1 MVVPYPASK
10 FLSAARFVLA
20 LGVAMVLLAGPSSA
34 QTTWTSAS
42 GGAWSNASNWSLGL
56 PTSLTA
62 AAITAGGTYTVTI
75 TSPETALLLLL
86 NSPNATLSI
95 SGATLTLTGAAGD
108 TIITAGTVTL
118 NGGNIEGGNAGLVHT
133 VTNGAL
139 IQATG
144 GFNTIQGD
152 GNPFAIV
159 NVGTIT
165 ATGGT
170 LTLGNLGSDSITNTG
185 TVNANVGTISF
196 GSGGTLV
203 NNFLGVAEAT
213 NGGTLNFGS
222 TSESVLGLSLGTV
235 TAGSGST
242 VNLLGGVTESQLAAS
257 TIDVAGTF
265 NLKGQVTNTGQ
276 TLAAP
281 TGNPYTLD
289 GGTIL
294 NGTVNANLNALAFS
308 SGGGTLDNVT
318 AINNFTVPAN
328 VNFAA
333 NNGTTFNGTSTF
345 GAADTVNVNG
355 SGTALTIA
363 SGAMWTGGMSITDN
377 GSGNVTVVNNG
388 TFTHS
393 SAASNV
399 IQGDGN
405 PFTFTNTGIVNGNAS
420 TLTIGANSTD
430 SLTNTGSITA
440 NGASVVFGA
449 GNSAASNFGG
459 TMSAINGGSLT
470 FGTSGTSIGG
480 TTVGTLTEDSTGT
493 INLQGNL
500 TEAQLFGGAVTAAG
514 TVNLKGQV
522 TNTGQTFAAP
532 SGGGVYTLDG
542 GTILNG
548 TVNANL
554 NALAFSTGGGTLD
567 NVTAINNFTVPANV
581 NFAANNGTTFN
592 GTSTFGGID
601 TVNVNGSGTALTILS
616 GAVWTGGMSI
626 TDNGSGNVTVV
637 NNGTITHTGAGNNV
651 IQGDGNPFTFT
662 NTGIVNGNASTLTIG
677 ANSTDSLTN
686 TGSITA
692 NGASVVFGAGNS
704 AASNFGGTMAAI
716 NGGSLTFGTSGTSI
730 GGTTVGTLTEDSTG
744 TINLQGNLTEA
755 QLSGG
760 AVTAAGTV
768 NLKGQ
773 VTNTSSTFAAPSSGF
788 FTLDGGTILNGT
800 LDANL
805 NALAFSTGGGTLDNV
820 TAINNF
826 TVPTNV
832 NFAANNGTTFT
843 GASTFGATDTVNVN
857 GTGTALTIAAL
868 ASWTGGMSIADN
880 GSGNVTVVNNGTITH
895 TGAGNNVIQGD
906 GNPFTFSNTGMVN
919 GMASTLTLG
928 ANATDNIVNTGTVTA
943 NGGIVVFG
951 GGGSVA
957 NNALGTLTAFNGGS
971 LTFGSNGTSIGG
983 PNVGTLAEDSSST
996 INIQGNL
1003 TEAQLSAGSV
1013 TAAGT
1018 INLKGQITNTGQTF
1032 AAPSGGGVYTL
1043 DGGTILN
1050 GTVDALSNAFVFSN
1064 GGGTLNNV
1072 AMINGFSVGGGV
1084 NFAATNGTT
1093 FTGAS
1098 TFGPSDTVNV
1108 NGSGTALTIALGA
1121 SWTGGMSITD
1131 NGSGNVTV
1139 INNGTITRSGAG
1151 NNVIQGD
1158 GNPFAFGNTGSV
1170 SSTSGT
1176 LTIGGNATDS
1186 LTNTGTI
1193 EANAST
1199 VTYGGGGSAANNV
1212 GGTVEALNGG
1222 TLNLGSA
1229 GASIA
1234 GANVGTVIAV
1244 APGDTVNIQGNVT
1257 EAQLA
1262 GGLVDAVGT
1271 INLKGQVDNTGQSL
1285 AAPATGGFYTLA
1297 GGTILNGTVDATTN
1311 AMVFSSAGGTL
1322 DNVAMVNGFSV
1333 PAGATFAANN
1343 GTSFTGSSTFGTGT
1357 TVNVNGSGTALTIA
1371 PGAAWTGGMSIT
1383 DNGSGN
1389 VTVTSAGTF
1398 SHSTGNNVIQGDG
1411 NPFTF
1416 DNSGAVTST
1425 SGVLSIGGNSTDTL
1439 TNTGTITANGGTVT
1453 FGGSGSVTNNSAG
1466 TVQALAGG
1474 TLTLGSVGTSL
1485 AGTSAGTITVSGAG
1499 TLNLAGNVSG
1509 AQLASATVNASG
1521 GTLNIK
1527 GQVNETAS
1535 LLSDPASGLYTLDGG
1550 SIVGGTVA
1558 SGALT
1563 FSVGGGTLNGTTMN
1577 GAFNAPTGTNFS
1589 VKGGT
1594 TFTGGT
1600 STFGNVQVNP
1610 QSGTGTS
1617 LMIASGAEW
1626 IGTMSVVANTTNAS
1640 MVNAGTFLDTS
1651 MSDVIDGGGNSGF
1664 TFLNSGLVEITGGS
1678 LTVGTG
1684 SDVTTNG
1691 PGGTFEASGA
1701 GATITFDTGTSTVQ
1715 NVASSTLTNGTW
1727 MAVGGGTIKFSAL
1740 TNPIVTNSAI
1750 IILNGAGSNIETQ
1763 TGSGPSYQTVDQTL
1777 VTNNGSLQ
1785 VLGGRSFASGSA
1797 GLTNNGTIELG
1808 GGTLTAAALTNG
1820 SGSTLSGFGTFN
1832 PTGGVTIG
1840 NGVTVS
1846 PGSSGPSDFVST
1858 LSFNSVVLGGGGAYN
1873 FDVATASGAAGTDY
1887 DTLNVTGIAN
1897 VTASPGTPFNISIE
1911 SINPGTTLP
1920 GLAAFNT
1927 ALSYQWTLLAASSV
1941 TNFNAADFTVATS
1954 SFANG
1959 LAGGNFSVSSN
1970 GTDIFLNFTPVP
1982 EPSTWALFG
1991 LGAAAVGLTALR
2003 RRRARA

>member
-1 MVVPYPASK
+1 MVVRLSASK
-10 FLSAARFVLA
+10 FVSAARFVLA
-20 LGVAMVLLAGPSSA
+20 LGIVMAPLAGPSSA
-34 QTTWTSAS
+34 QTTWTSVS

-62 AAITAGGTYTVTI
+62 ATITAGGTYTVTI

-86 NSPNATLSI
+86 DSPNATLSI
-95 SGATLTLTGAAGD
+95 SGATLTLTGSAGF
-108 TIITAGTVTL
+108 TAITAGTVTL

-144 GFNTIQGD
+144 GSSTIQGD

-159 NVGTIT
+159 NLGTIT

-170 LTLGNLGSDSITNTG
+170 LTLGNFSTDSVTNTG
-185 TVNANVGTISF
+185 TVNANVGTIGF
-196 GSGGTLV
+196 GSGGALV
-203 NNFLGVAEAT
+203 DNSLGFAEAT

-222 TSESVLGLSLGTV
+222 ASASVLGLSLGTV

-242 VNLLGGVTESQLAAS
+242 VNLLGAVTESQLAAS
-257 TIDVAGTF
+257 TIDVVGTF

-294 NGTVNANLNALAFS
+294 NGTVDANLNALAF
-308 SGGGTLDNVT
+308 GNGNGTLNHVSMV
-318 AINNFTVPAN
+318 NNFTVPAN
-328 VNFAA
+328 ASFTATG
-333 NNGTTFNGTSTF
+333 GTTFTGDSTF
-345 GAADTVNVNG
+345 GSADTVNVSG
-355 SGTALTIA
+355 TGTALTIA
-363 SGAMWTGGMSITDN
+363 SGATWTGGMSITDD
-377 GSGNVTVVNNG
+377 GSGNVTVTNAG
-388 TFTHS
+388 TFTHNS
-393 SAASNV
+393 SGNNAV
-399 IQGDGN
+399 QGDGN
-405 PFTFTNTGIVNGNAS
+405 PFTFANTGIVNGTAS
-420 TLTIGANSTD
+420 TLTIGGYSTD
-430 SLTNTGSITA
+430 SLTNTGTITA
-440 NGASVVFGA
+440 NGASVAFGA
-449 GNSAASNFGG
+449 GGSSASNFGG
-459 TMSAINGGSLT
+459 AMAAINAGTLT
-470 FGTSGTSIGG
+470 FGTLGVGIGG

-493 INLQGNL
+493 IN
-500 TEAQLFGGAVTAAG
+500 
-514 TVNLKGQV
+514 
-522 TNTGQTFAAP
+522 
-532 SGGGVYTLDG
+532 
-542 GTILNG
+542 IL
-548 TVNANL
+548 
-554 NALAFSTGGGTLD
+554 
-567 NVTAINNFTVPANV
+567 
-581 NFAANNGTTFN
+581 
-592 GTSTFGGID
+592 
-601 TVNVNGSGTALTILS
+601 
-616 GAVWTGGMSI
+616 
-626 TDNGSGNVTVV
+626 
-637 NNGTITHTGAGNNV
+637 
-651 IQGDGNPFTFT
+651 
-662 NTGIVNGNASTLTIG
+662 
-677 ANSTDSLTN
+677 
-686 TGSITA
+686 
-692 NGASVVFGAGNS
+692 
-704 AASNFGGTMAAI
+704 
-716 NGGSLTFGTSGTSI
+716 
-730 GGTTVGTLTEDSTG
+730 
-744 TINLQGNLTEA
+744 GNLTEA

-760 AVTAAGTV
+760 TVAAAGTV

-800 LDANL
+800 VDANL
-805 NALAFSTGGGTLDNV
+805 NALAFSSGGGTLSNVTAINNFTVPANVNFAATGGTSFTGASTFGAADTVNVNGAGTALTIASGATWSGGMSITDNGSGSVTVANAGTFTHSSSGNNAIQGDGNPFTFANTGVVNGTASTLTIGGYSTDTLTNTGSITADGAAVEFGGGNSVASNFGGTMAAINGGTLNFGTSGTSISGATVGTLTEDSTGTINIQGNLTEAQLSGGTVTAAGTVNLKGQVTNTSTTLAAPSSGFFTLDGGTILNGTLDASLNALAFSSGGGTLDNV
-820 TAINNF
+820 TAINDF
-826 TVPTNV
+826 TVPAGV
-832 NFAANNGTTFT
+832 NFAATGGTSFT
-843 GASTFGATDTVNVN
+843 GASTFGLADTVNVN

-868 ASWTGGMSIADN
+868 ASWTGGMSITDN

-895 TGAGNNVIQGD
+895 NGAGSSAIQGD
-906 GNPFTFSNTGMVN
+906 GNPFTFSNTGMVS
-919 GMASTLTLG
+919 GMASALTIG
-928 ANATDNIVNTGTVTA
+928 GYSTDSIVNTGTITA
-943 NGGIVVFG
+943 NGGSVVFG

-957 NNALGTLTAFNGGS
+957 NNALGTLTAFNGGI
-971 LTFGSNGTSIGG
+971 LTLGSSGTGIGG

-1003 TEAQLSAGSV
+1003 TETQLSAGSV

-1018 INLKGQITNTGQTF
+1018 INLKGQVTNTGQTF

-1050 GTVDALSNAFVFSN
+1050 GTVDALANAFVFSS

-1072 AMINGFSVGGGV
+1072 AMVNGFSVGGGA

-1098 TFGPSDTVNV
+1098 TFGSGDTINV
-1108 NGSGTALTIALGA
+1108 NGSGTALTIASGA
-1121 SWTGGMSITD
+1121 SWAGGMSITD
-1131 NGSGNVTV
+1131 NGSGSVTV
-1139 INNGTITRSGAG
+1139 ANAGTFTHNAG
-1151 NNVIQGD
+1151 NNSIQGD
-1158 GNPFAFGNTGSV
+1158 GNPFTFSNTGSV
-1170 SSTSGT
+1170 NSTSGT
-1176 LTIGGNATDS
+1176 LGIGGYTTDS
-1186 LTNTGTI
+1186 LTNTGTV

-1199 VTYGGGGSAANNV
+1199 VTYGGAGSVASNV

-1222 TLNLGSA
+1222 ILNLGSS
-1229 GASIA
+1229 GTSLA

-1297 GGTILNGTVDATTN
+1297 GGTILNGTVDAN
-1311 AMVFSSAGGTL
+1311 ANAVVFSSGGGIL
-1322 DNVAMVNGFSV
+1322 DDVAMVNGFSV
-1333 PAGATFAANN
+1333 PSGATFAANN

-1371 PGAAWTGGMSIT
+1371 SGAAWTGGMSIT

-1389 VTVTSAGTF
+1389 VAVTNAGTF
-1398 SHSTGNNVIQGDG
+1398 AHSVGNDTIQGDG
-1411 NPFTF
+1411 NPFAF
-1416 DNSGAVTST
+1416 DNSGGMTST
-1425 SGVLSIGGNSTDTL
+1425 IGVLSIGGFSTDTV

-1453 FGGSGSVTNNSAG
+1453 FGGSGSVANNSGG

-1485 AGTSAGTITVSGAG
+1485 AGASAGTITVSGGG
-1499 TLNLAGNVSG
+1499 TLNLAGSLSG

-1527 GQVNETAS
+1527 GQVNETAAQ
-1535 LLSDPASGLYTLDGG
+1535 LLDPASGVYTLDGG

-1558 SGALT
+1558 GGALT
-1563 FSVGGGTLNGTTMN
+1563 FSVGGGTLNGTTLN
-1577 GAFNAPTGTNFS
+1577 GAFNAPTGTNFAA
-1589 VKGGT
+1589 KGGT

-1617 LMIASGAEW
+1617 LTIASGAEW
-1626 IGTMSVVANTTNAS
+1626 TGTMSIVANTTNAS
-1640 MVNAGTFLDTS
+1640 VVNSGTFLDTS

-1664 TFLNSGLVEITGGS
+1664 TFLNGGLVEITGGS

-1684 SDVTTNG
+1684 TDVTTNG

-1701 GATITFDTGTSTVQ
+1701 GTTITFDTGASTVQ
-1715 NVASSTLTNGTW
+1715 NVASSTLSNGTW
-1727 MAVGGGTIKFSAL
+1727 MAVGGGTIRFSAL

-1750 IILNGAGSNIETQ
+1750 LVLDGAGSNIETQ

-1777 VTNNGSLQ
+1777 VTNDGSLQ

-1797 GLTNNGTIELG
+1797 GLTNNGTIQLG
-1808 GGTLTAAALTNG
+1808 GGTLTAAALNSG

-1832 PTGGVTIG
+1832 PTGGVAIG
-1840 NGVTVS
+1840 SGVTLS
-1846 PGSSGPSDFVST
+1846 PGSSGPSDFVAT
-1858 LSFNSVVLGGGGAYN
+1858 LSFNSVVLGGGGTYK
-1873 FDVATASGAAGTDY
+1873 FDVATASGVAGTDF
-1887 DTLNVTGIAN
+1887 DTVDVAGIAN
-1897 VTASPGTPFNISIE
+1897 VTATPGTPFTISIE

-1920 GLAAFNT
+1920 GLAAFN
-1927 ALSYQWTLLAASSV
+1927 AAASYQWTLLAASSV
-1941 TNFNAADFTVATS
+1941 TNFNAADFTFSTS
-1954 SFANG
+1954 SFTNG
-1959 LAGGNFSVSSN
+1959 LAGGDFSVSSN

-1982 EPSTWALFG
+1982 EPSTWALLG
-1991 LGAAAVGLTALR
+1991 AGAAAAGLAALR